1 MTHYES
7 IDPKDIR
14 TVFQKYFA
22 IDKDTNEVK
31 NCGYVFCANCLFSTS
46 GDCRKAKKKWLDQ
59 PVYDWDEA
67 DPENEE
73 NKNDPVNHPSYY
85 TDGKIEVID
94 YIKDK
99 GLGFC
104 LGNAVKYISRAGKK
118 DPEKEIEDLR
128 KAAWYINRR
137 IEELLEKENGRK

>member
-7 IDPKDIR
+7 IEP
-14 TVFQKYFA
+14 
-22 IDKDTNEVK
+22 DKVK
-31 NCGYVFCANCLFSTS
+31 NVFARSFAVNKNTGEVLKCEHLSCELCLFF
-46 GDCRKAKKKWLDQ
+46 GGACGENRLKWLDQ
-59 PVYDWDEA
+59 PVFDWDEA

-73 NKNDPVNHPSYY
+73 NKNDPVNHPLHY

-94 YIKDK
+94 YIEDK
-99 GLGFC
+99 GLGFS

-128 KAAWYINRR
+128 KSAWYINRR

>member
-1 MTHYES
+1 MKNFEKHSLEEILTIEEGCSHPAIVNGKMVKCVGLDCGACDLS
-7 IDPKDIR
+7 
-14 TVFQKYFA
+14 KYH
-22 IDKDTNEVK
+22 EG
-31 NCGYVFCANCLFSTS
+31 CYSCAQEFLF
-46 GDCRKAKKKWLDQ
+46 WL
-59 PVYDWDEA
+59 YSEA
-67 DPENEE
+67 DPEKEE
-73 NKNDPVNHPSYY
+73 NKNDPVNHQSHY

>member
-1 MTHYES
+1 MKQFEKHSLKEILPEADWS
-7 IDPKDIR
+7 GHPAIVNGNLVNCEGLNCDACDLS
-14 TVFQKYFA
+14 KYH
-22 IDKDTNEVK
+22 EGCH
-31 NCGYVFCANCLFSTS
+31 NCAQEFLF
-46 GDCRKAKKKWLDQ
+46 WL
-59 PVYDWDEA
+59 YSEA

-128 KAAWYINRR
+128 KAACYINRR
-137 IEELLEKENGRK
+137 IEELLEKENDRE

>member
-1 MTHYES
+1 MKNFEKHS
-7 IDPKDIR
+7 IEEILTIDEEIGHPAIVNGKMVKCVGLDCGACDLS
-14 TVFQKYFA
+14 KYH
-22 IDKDTNEVK
+22 EG
-31 NCGYVFCANCLFSTS
+31 CYSCAQEFLF
-46 GDCRKAKKKWLDQ
+46 WL
-59 PVYDWDEA
+59 YSET
-67 DPENEE
+67 DPEKEE
-73 NKNDPVNHPSYY
+73 NKNDPVNHPSHY

-128 KAAWYINRR
+128 KADWYIILR
-137 IEELLEKENGRK
+137 IKELLEKENDRE

>member
-1 MTHYES
+1 MKNFEKHSLEEILTKSDGYSHPAIVDGKPVKCGGLECKECDLDKHHAGCHNCTHE
-7 IDPKDIR
+7 
-14 TVFQKYFA
+14 F
-22 IDKDTNEVK
+22 
-31 NCGYVFCANCLFSTS
+31 LF
-46 GDCRKAKKKWLDQ
+46 WL
-59 PVYDWDEA
+59 YSEA
-67 DPENEE
+67 EPEKEE

-99 GLGFC
+99 GLDFC

-137 IEELLEKENGRK
+137 IEELLEKENDRE

>member
-1 MTHYES
+1 MTNYES
-7 IDPKDIR
+7 IEP
-14 TVFQKYFA
+14 
-22 IDKDTNEVK
+22 DKVK
-31 NCGYVFCANCLFSTS
+31 NVFARSFAVNKKTGEVLKCEHLSCELCLFF
-46 GDCRKAKKKWLDQ
+46 GGACGENRLKWLDQ
-59 PVYDWDEA
+59 PVFDWDEA

>member
-1 MTHYES
+1 MKNFEKHSLEEILTIGEGSGHPAIVNGKMVRCKGLNCGACDLS
-7 IDPKDIR
+7 
-14 TVFQKYFA
+14 KYHEGCHNC
-22 IDKDTNEVK
+22 TNE
-31 NCGYVFCANCLFSTS
+31 FLF
-46 GDCRKAKKKWLDQ
+46 WL
-59 PVYDWDEA
+59 YSEA

-73 NKNDPVNHPSYY
+73 KKNDPVNHPSYY

-128 KAAWYINRR
+128 KAAWYINSR
-137 IEELLEKENGRK
+137 IEELLEK

>member
-1 MTHYES
+1 MKNFEKHS
-7 IDPKDIR
+7 IEEIL
-14 TVFQKYFA
+14 T
-22 IDKDTNEVK
+22 IDEGSGHPAVINGKLVK
-31 NCGYVFCANCLFSTS
+31 CVGLSCGVCDLSKCHEGCHSCTQEFLFRLYS
-46 GDCRKAKKKWLDQ
+46 
-59 PVYDWDEA
+59 EA
-67 DPENEE
+67 DLEKEE
-73 NKNDPVNHPSYY
+73 NKNDPVNHPSHY

-94 YIKDK
+94 YIEDK

>member
-1 MTHYES
+1 MTNYES
-7 IDPKDIR
+7 IEP
-14 TVFQKYFA
+14 
-22 IDKDTNEVK
+22 DKVK
-31 NCGYVFCANCLFSTS
+31 NVFARSFAVNKKTGEVLKCEHLSCELCLFF
-46 GDCRKAKKKWLDQ
+46 GGACGENRIKWLDQ
-59 PVYDWDEA
+59 PVFDWDEA

-73 NKNDPVNHPSYY
+73 NKNDPVNHPSHY

-99 GLGFC
+99 GFGFC

-128 KAAWYINRR
+128 KAAWYINCR
-137 IEELLEKENGRK
+137 IEELLEKENDRK

>member
-1 MTHYES
+1 MTHYAS
-7 IDPKDIR
+7 IDPKDIKK
-14 TVFQKYFA
+14 VFEEYFSINKITHEA
-22 IDKDTNEVK
+22 GICCDTA
-31 NCGYVFCANCLFSTS
+31 CR
-46 GDCRKAKKKWLDQ
+46 DCMFFGFGCNRRKKKWLDQ
-59 PVYDWDEA
+59 PVFDWDEA

-73 NKNDPVNHPSYY
+73 NKNDPVYHPSYY

>member
-1 MTHYES
+1 MKQFEKHSFEEILT
-7 IDPKDIR
+7 IDEGSGHPAIVNGKLVNCEGLNCDACDLS
-14 TVFQKYFA
+14 KYH
-22 IDKDTNEVK
+22 EG
-31 NCGYVFCANCLFSTS
+31 CHSCAQEFLFWIYS
-46 GDCRKAKKKWLDQ
+46 
-59 PVYDWDEA
+59 EA
-67 DPENEE
+67 DPEKEE

-99 GLGFC
+99 GLDFC

-137 IEELLEKENGRK
+137 IEELLEKENDRE

>member
-1 MTHYES
+1 MKNFEKHS
-7 IDPKDIR
+7 IKEILTIDDRNGHPAIINGKLVKCEGLSCGVCDLS
-14 TVFQKYFA
+14 KYHEGCHSCSQEF
-22 IDKDTNEVK
+22 
-31 NCGYVFCANCLFSTS
+31 LF
-46 GDCRKAKKKWLDQ
+46 WL
-59 PVYDWDEA
+59 YSEA

-85 TDGKIEVID
+85 TDGNIEVID

>member
-1 MTHYES
+1 MCDLSKRHES
-7 IDPKDIR
+7 CH
-14 TVFQKYFA
+14 
-22 IDKDTNEVK
+22 
-31 NCGYVFCANCLFSTS
+31 NCAQEFLF
-46 GDCRKAKKKWLDQ
+46 WL
-59 PVYDWDEA
+59 YSEA
-67 DPENEE
+67 DPEKEE
-73 NKNDPVNHPSYY
+73 NKNDPVNHPSHY

-137 IEELLEKENGRK
+137 IEELLEKENGRE

>member
-1 MTHYES
+1 MKNFEKHSLEEILT
-7 IDPKDIR
+7 IDDGSGHP
-14 TVFQKYFA
+14 A
-22 IDKDTNEVK
+22 IVNGKMV
-31 NCGYVFCANCLFSTS
+31 NCGGLSCGVCDLSKYHAGCHSCTQEFFF
-46 GDCRKAKKKWLDQ
+46 WL
-59 PVYDWDEA
+59 YSEA

-73 NKNDPVNHPSYY
+73 NKNDPVNHTSHY

-94 YIKDK
+94 YIEDK
-99 GLGFC
+99 GLDFC

-118 DPEKEIEDLR
+118 DQEKEIEDLR

>member
-1 MTHYES
+1 MILKRYLQS
-7 IDPKDIR
+7 IFRSIR
-14 TVFQKYFA
+14 LHTKLVFVVIRHVEIVCFFGFGC
-22 IDKDTNEVK
+22 N
-31 NCGYVFCANCLFSTS
+31 S
-46 GDCRKAKKKWLDQ
+46 RKKKWLDQ
-59 PVYDWDEA
+59 PVFDWDEA

-137 IEELLEKENGRK
+137 IEELLEKENDRE